1 MSIACK
7 VRVVGLKGRLG
18 REFAPHCGELLNDVS
33 SLYGATLDPSC
44 SLLRETR
51 TPHELARRSDYVRY
65 GGSAAP
71 PCPLLSASSRK
82 SRL

>member
-1 MSIACK
+1 M
-7 VRVVGLKGRLG
+7 GLKGGLRC
-18 REFAPHCGELLNDVS
+18 ECAPHRGEPLNDVS

-51 TPHELARRSDYVRY
+51 TPRELAVGAARRSHNVRY
-65 GGSAAP
+65 GSVAISAAP